1 MSLILTNW
9 PLAFVCSAMV
19 VAAVIDGWKL
29 KVPNW
34 LTFPLILSG
43 WALGL
48 YNDAA
53 RWMLDSG
60 WMAGE
65 GGIGAALAGTCLGFL
80 LLLPIYSIGGMG
92 AGDVKMQMGFGAW
105 IGAFYGFGTELSQTQ
120 SGALGILTSAF
131 CLAVVIGGFLAVG
144 MIIVRGQYRRNLT
157 NTRQILGDLFQASS
171 VGEVADKAAKRKPRM
186 HLLPYGIPLCLG
198 FISYLTFWPRLF

>member
-1 MSLILTNW
+1 MQFILGHW
-9 PLAFVCSAMV
+9 PLTFVCAAMI

-48 YNDAA
+48 LHNFGVAESTGA
-53 RWMLDSG
+53 
-60 WMAGE
+60 
-65 GGIGAALAGTCLGFL
+65 GGIGASLACTALGFAL
-80 LLLPIYSIGGMG
+80 LFPVYSVGGMG

-105 IGAFYGFGTELSQTQ
+105 IGAFYGMAPADDFPGPHP
-120 SGALGILTSAF
+120 GAAWIIVSAF
-131 CLAVVIGGFLAVG
+131 CLAVVIGGVIALV
-144 MIIVRGQYRRNLT
+144 MIVARGQFRTNLA
-157 NTRQILGDLFQASS
+157 NAREIVGDLLSVKGATGQAA
-171 VGEVADKAAKRKPRM
+171 VRAAGRKPRM

-198 FISYLTFWPRLF
+198 FVSYLIYLHGV